1 MANKFKK
8 NINDKL
14 LKPLMGFLKQGM
26 TPNKLA
32 LSVSLGFVFGLF
44 PVVGITTILCLII
57 ALVFK
62 LNVAAIQ
69 LINYF
74 VYPLQLLFIIPL
86 INLGS
91 NWLDINPIPYSI
103 SELVDLV
110 KNDFFLALKQ
120 LWLAHL
126 MGIFAW
132 LIIIVPIGM
141 IIYFS
146 LRIVFKKMAKA

>member
-1 MANKFKK
+1 MVNKFKR

-14 LKPLMGFLKQGM
+14 VKPLIGFLKQGM
-26 TPNKLA
+26 TPERLA
-32 LSVSLGFVFGLF
+32 LSVSLGFVFGLI
-44 PVVGITTILCLII
+44 PVVGVTTLICLLV
-57 ALVFK
+57 ALAFR

-69 LINYF
+69 LINYL
-74 VYPLQLLFIIPL
+74 VYPLQLLLIIPL

-91 NWLDINPIPYSI
+91 NILNVNPIPYSI

-126 MGIFAW
+126 MGLFAW
-132 LIIIVPIGM
+132 LIIVVPIGV
-141 IIYFS
+141 IIFIS
-146 LRIVFKKMAKA
+146 MRIVFRKMA